1 MVRLAALGEIE
12 EVMKKMELGFELED
26 RDVWIS
32 MELLRNV
39 YIEKLK
45 NVFFILNE
53 ALDLKAE
60 KSDEGIN
67 RIFLEDLRNIINRRK
82 SVLTST

>member
-39 YIEKLK
+39 DIEKLK